1 MLVTL
6 IGQRVG
12 RYLRITIKNHKSVS
26 LKAGLFGLI
35 FVD

>member
-1 MLVTL
+1 MSVTL
-6 IGQRVG
+6 IGQRVR

-26 LKAGLFGLI
+26 LKAGLFCLI

>member
-1 MLVTL
+1 MSVTL

-12 RYLRITIKNHKSVS
+12 RYLRITRKNHKSVS